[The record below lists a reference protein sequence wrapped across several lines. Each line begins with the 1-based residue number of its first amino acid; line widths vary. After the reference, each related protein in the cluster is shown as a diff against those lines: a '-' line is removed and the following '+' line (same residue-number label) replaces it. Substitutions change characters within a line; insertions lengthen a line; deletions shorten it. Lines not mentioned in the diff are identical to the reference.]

1 MQTEMN
7 TWAGQANTTAAEI
20 GIVSEGLLSVTP
32 GANKVPQADG
42 DGELAIGWLDLTG
55 YAPAA
60 QGVTNGNSHDHSG
73 GDGAQ
78 IAYANLSG
86 LPTLGTAAATAST
99 AYAPAAQ
106 GVTNGNSHDHSG
118 GDGAQIAYANLSGL
132 PTLGT
137 AAAKNIPATGNAS
150 ATEVVYGSDTRLS
163 DARTP
168 ASHTT
173 GSHSD
178 WPSAVSMTELGYL
191 DGVTSALQTQINSRA
206 VTLTADRN
214 YYVRT
219 DGSDSNTG
227 LANTSGGAFL
237 TLQYACDVATQI
249 VGGRYSININIAD
262 GTYTCNSLNLR
273 NHNASSINIVGN
285 TTTPANVVLQ
295 STGWNTVTCLALR
308 WSLQGVSLQSTITSY
323 QAIYMESG
331 YLYLDKCIFNMPGGA
346 CTSIVLFF
354 NSVCIAKDIT
364 VSGNTYYVINA
375 ARGSYFRSTSSLT
388 VSGDMA
394 IGSAFVHTVNQSQV
408 DFGGVTIT
416 AAGTVTGKRYN
427 ATGLSLI
434 NGNASSTYFPG
445 SVAGTVTTGS
455 EYV

>member
-1 MQTEMN
+1 MAISQSITVLPTPPSRADPDNFDARADAFLGALPTMQTQMN

-42 DGELAIGWLDLTG
+42 DGELDLGWLDLTG

-60 QGVTNGNSHDHSG
+60 QGVTNGNSHDH
-73 GDGAQ
+73 
-78 IAYANLSG
+78 N
-86 LPTLGTAAATAST
+86 
-99 AYAPAAQ
+99 
-106 GVTNGNSHDHSG
+106 G

-178 WPSAVSMTELGYL
+178 WPAGVSMTELGYL
-191 DGVTSALQTQINSRA
+191 DGVTSAVQTQINSRA
-206 VTLTADRN
+206 EVLTADRD

-237 TLQYACDVATQI
+237 TLQYACDVASQI
-249 VGGRYSININIAD
+249 AGGRYKININIAD
-262 GTYTCNSLNLR
+262 GTYTCNAVTLR
-273 NHNASSINIVGN
+273 NHLSYQINIIGN
-285 TTTPANVVLQ
+285 TTTPTNVVLQ
-295 STGWNTVTCLALR
+295 APGWNA
-308 WSLQGVSLQSTITSY
+308 ITSY
-323 QAIYMESG
+323 ARRWTLAGVKIELTSDCWAAIYVNIG
-331 YLYLDKCIFNMPGGA
+331 DLTLDKCTFAMAGGYSA
-346 CTSIVLFF
+346 AFRLYAYGI
-354 NSVCIAKDIT
+354 CIATNIII
-364 VSGNTYYVINA
+364 SGNFESFCQAYT
-375 ARGSYFRSTSSLT
+375 RSLILFENSSLT
-388 VSGDMA
+388 VNGNVTMSGP
-394 IGSAFVHTVNQSQV
+394 FVYASNHASLGFHGT
-408 DFGGVTIT
+408 TIT
-416 AAGTVTGKRYN
+416 AAGTITGKRYD
-427 ATGLSLI
+427 ASELALI
-434 NGNASSTYFPG
+434 DGNGSSTYFPG
-445 SVAGTVTTGS
+445 NVAGTTATGAQ
-455 EYV
+455 YV